1 MDYEKAIKWL
11 YDRQDLGIKLGL
23 ENIRKLIRSIS
34 KPIDQLP
41 IIHVAGTNGKGS
53 TCAFIDSILRKHGE
67 KTGLFTSPHLISF
80 CERIRVNGKPISER
94 EISKRINDIK
104 ALVNDWNEEPTFF
117 EITTALAL
125 EYFVDEKVD
134 AAVLEVGLGG
144 RLDSTNIVKPKLCVI
159 TPISLDHQHILGESI
174 SEIAKEKAGI
184 IKSGVHVISSH
195 QHEEARL
202 VLETKSDGV
211 GAPIKFIDELLA
223 TENISLKGKHQRE
236 NASLAVAAVKTFLPN
251 IKTKDCL
258 EGICTTTWRGR
269 FEQFSQDCK
278 FDIVVDGAHNREGA
292 LALVST
298 WKEIYGEEK
307 GIVIFSAAANK
318 DLKSIIKSISEI
330 ASFILVTNPDTPRK
344 LADYNEICRYISK
357 NIDVRREASV
367 NKAIELARTLKG
379 HILIAGSLFLVGEA
393 LAIIDNKRQI
403 FEPSDQ

>member
-23 ENIRKLIRSIS
+23 ENIRKLIRSIP

-67 KTGLFTSPHLISF
+67 KIGLFTSPHLISF

-104 ALVNDWNEEPTFF
+104 TLVNDWNEEPTFF

-184 IKSGVHVISSH
+184 IKSCVPVISSY

-202 VLETKSDGV
+202 VLETKSNEV
-211 GAPIKFIDELLA
+211 EAPIKFIDELLA

-236 NASLAVAAVKTFLPN
+236 NASLAIAAVKTFLPN

-258 EGICTTTWRGR
+258 EGILTTTWRGR
-269 FEQFSQDCK
+269 FEQFRQDSK

-318 DLKSIIKSISEI
+318 DLKSIIKSLLEI
-330 ASFILVTNPDTPRK
+330 ASLILVTDPDTPRK
-344 LADYNEICRYISK
+344 LADYNEICRYIPK

>member
-1 MDYEKAIKWL
+1 M
-11 YDRQDLGIKLGL
+11 
-23 ENIRKLIRSIS
+23 
-34 KPIDQLP
+34 P
-41 IIHVAGTNGKGS
+41 
-53 TCAFIDSILRKHGE
+53 
-67 KTGLFTSPHLISF
+67 
-80 CERIRVNGKPISER
+80 
-94 EISKRINDIK
+94 
-104 ALVNDWNEEPTFF
+104 
-117 EITTALAL
+117 
-125 EYFVDEKVD
+125 
-134 AAVLEVGLGG
+134 
-144 RLDSTNIVKPKLCVI
+144 
-159 TPISLDHQHILGESI
+159 
-174 SEIAKEKAGI
+174 
-184 IKSGVHVISSH
+184 VISSH

-202 VLETKSDGV
+202 VLETKSNEV

-236 NASLAVAAVKTFLPN
+236 NASLAIAAVKTFLPN

-258 EGICTTTWRGR
+258 EGILTTTWRGR
-269 FEQFSQDCK
+269 FEQFRQDSK